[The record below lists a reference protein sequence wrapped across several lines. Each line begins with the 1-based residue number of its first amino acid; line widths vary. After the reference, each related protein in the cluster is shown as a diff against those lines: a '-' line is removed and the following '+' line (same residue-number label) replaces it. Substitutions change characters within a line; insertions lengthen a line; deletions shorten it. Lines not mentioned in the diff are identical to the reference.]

1 MIGIILFIFLSIIF
15 YIITQKLSIFDM
27 PTRSAYKKKFI
38 ELSTFTTNYKNNNE
52 YKKKDEN
59 ELMTTTDN
67 TTVSIK
73 DEDEQLYDEWTPL
86 SVK

>member
-38 ELSTFTTNYKNNNE
+38 ELSIFTTKNNNE

-59 ELMTTTDN
+59 EVMTPTNN
-67 TTVSIK
+67 TTISIK

>member
-27 PTRSAYKKKFI
+27 PTKSAYKKKFI
-38 ELSTFTTNYKNNNE
+38 ELSTFTTKNNNE

-59 ELMTTTDN
+59 ELMTPTNN
-67 TTVSIK
+67 TTISIK

>member
-67 TTVSIK
+67 TTIGIK